1 MKKKIIIG
9 SIIGAAVIGLAGC
22 GASGSAT
29 ETTTTTTT
37 AAETETTTKATEST
51 TAKETETTTKATEST
66 TASTE
71 ATTESS
77 ATESTT
83 EKIYSLNIK
92 KAADG
97 FEKTGDL
104 TYESSNAK
112 YTYSVLN
119 DVTNHTIESK
129 LDEEALNLSDVDLG
143 RIGDAL
149 YAKGKTD
156 SGYTV
161 VAYKY
166 LGAGTS
172 VSSFAGIEYLSEADI
187 KAEDV
192 CNLLYDDYIE
202 AK

>member
-22 GASGSAT
+22 GSSGSAT

-37 AAETETTTKATEST
+37 AAETTTTSGEAETTAKETTTKAS
-51 TAKETETTTKATEST
+51 EST
-66 TASTE
+66 TASSE

-77 ATESTT
+77 ATESTS
-83 EKIYSLNIK
+83 EKIYTLNVK

-104 TYESSNAK
+104 TYESSNAE

-129 LDEEALNLSDVDLG
+129 LDEEALKLSDVDLG
-143 RIGDAL
+143 RIGDTL

-161 VAYKY
+161 IAYKY
-166 LGAGTS
+166 IGAGSS
-172 VSSFAGIEYLSEADI
+172 VSSYAGIEYLSEADI
-187 KAEDV
+187 KVEDV
-192 CNLLYDDYIE
+192 CDLLSDEYIE

>member
-22 GASGSAT
+22 GSSGSAT

-37 AAETETTTKATEST
+37 ATETTTTSGEAETTAKETTTKAS
-51 TAKETETTTKATEST
+51 EST
-66 TASTE
+66 TASSE

-77 ATESTT
+77 ATESTS
-83 EKIYSLNIK
+83 EKIYTLNVK

-104 TYESSNAK
+104 TYESSNAE

-129 LDEEALNLSDVDLG
+129 LDEEALKLSDVDLG
-143 RIGDAL
+143 RIGDTL

-161 VAYKY
+161 IAYKY
-166 LGAGTS
+166 IGAGSS
-172 VSSFAGIEYLSEADI
+172 VSSYAGIEYLSEADI
-187 KAEDV
+187 KVEDA
-192 CNLLYDDYIE
+192 CDLLSDEYIE

>member
-22 GASGSAT
+22 GSSGSAT

-37 AAETETTTKATEST
+37 VEDTETTTKATEST
-51 TAKETETTTKATEST
+51 TAKDTETSTKATEST
-66 TASTE
+66 TESSE

-77 ATESTT
+77 ATEGTS
-83 EKIYSLNIK
+83 EKKYTLNVK

-104 TYESSNAK
+104 TYESSNAE

-119 DVTNHTIESK
+119 DVTNHTIESN
-129 LDEEALNLSDVDLG
+129 LDEEALKLSDVDLG
-143 RIGDAL
+143 RIGDTL
-149 YAKGKTD
+149 YVKGKTD
-156 SGYTV
+156 FGYTV
-161 VAYKY
+161 IAYKY
-166 LGAGTS
+166 IGAGSS
-172 VSSFAGIEYLSEADI
+172 VSSYAGIEYLSEADV
-187 KAEDV
+187 KVEDA
-192 CNLLYDDYIE
+192 CDLLSDEYIE